1 MIFSSSSSTRSHET
15 GSVFILVLTI
25 CFGLVTLALYFGQS
39 MTFEVRGAAN
49 RVSAMES
56 DQVLLGAS
64 RYATFVL
71 ATYATNGAIPNPL
84 DYDSEGVTVGDG
96 KFWFIG
102 RTNNTTVNPI
112 APTFGLVDENSKLN
126 LNTVTA
132 AMLELLPG
140 MTHEFAAAIIDWRDA
155 DATVSDGGA
164 EDDVYQRLSPP
175 RKCKNAPFESVDELR
190 LVYGATLEILYGE
203 DANQNGFLDPN
214 ENDGNVL
221 SPEDNKDGR
230 LDPGICEYLTVHSR
244 QSATMANGT
253 NKTEVSSVNAIRSLL
268 TQSLQAAR
276 ANAIMA
282 ALGPRGARS
291 VLEFYALSGMT
302 VQEFQTVEAQLYST
316 NSMAVSAV
324 NVNTAPEAVL
334 ACIPGISLDKASAL
348 VNYRASNPQI
358 LATVAW
364 VKEVLDTATIQA
376 AGPYLIGQ
384 SCQFTA
390 DIAAVGEYGRGFRRT
405 RFIFDTSQLAP
416 VILSRQDLTY
426 LGWPLGSKIHDQL
439 LKKDI
444 R

>member
-1 MIFSSSSSTRSHET
+1 
-15 GSVFILVLTI
+15 
-25 CFGLVTLALYFGQS
+25 
-39 MTFEVRGAAN
+39 
-49 RVSAMES
+49 
-56 DQVLLGAS
+56 
-64 RYATFVL
+64 
-71 ATYATNGAIPNPL
+71 
-84 DYDSEGVTVGDG
+84 
-96 KFWFIG
+96 
-102 RTNNTTVNPI
+102 
-112 APTFGLVDENSKLN
+112 
-126 LNTVTA
+126 
-132 AMLELLPG
+132 
-140 MTHEFAAAIIDWRDA
+140 
-155 DATVSDGGA
+155 
-164 EDDVYQRLSPP
+164 
-175 RKCKNAPFESVDELR
+175 
-190 LVYGATLEILYGE
+190 
-203 DANQNGFLDPN
+203 FLDPN